1 MSGSRKD
8 FVTFVGASALGP
20 TSTRPAARTGGRS
33 AAAAHTARDESDAGD
48 RRQPGRRRRAARLAR
63 RLRSPRWLVLHAGVY
78 VVVNGFFVVTW
89 LLAPVVPGVQEQFW
103 PAWIML
109 LLGVPL
115 GLHAA
120 VVLATRPSG
129 RAAERP
135 RPQAASATGTSG
147 PGGQQPARAERTLA
161 TVLLTDIVGSTQQA
175 RQVGDRRWGEL
186 LDAHDRLARELVD
199 RFGGRLIKST
209 GDGVLAVFDRPGR
222 GIRCAT
228 TLRDRLRGIGI
239 DIRAGLHTGEVQF
252 RDADVG
258 GIAVHIAARGNGG
271 RRRRGGPGVQD
282 PLHGLLPDEAAE
294 VVALFHQWGETDRSH
309 RKLAHRGSY
318 LERVW
323 VSPSS
328 VRRVLAAE
336 GLRLRP
342 LPRPGRW
349 VRKPFPGWV
358 AYRPNSIW
366 IYDTTHFTHARVA
379 ATVTGDLV
387 SRKWIAEIVSAEETS
402 TQVQVVFCE
411 ALEREGLAELVA
423 ARQDGRVD
431 LARDDPSRPVLLAM
445 SDNGPQ
451 MTSGSTRE
459 FLALC
464 AIHQHFGRPGTP
476 TDQAWVESLF
486 GHVKA
491 EWPHLLTI
499 GDPAV
504 LRAELALVRERYN
517 GVRLSPGRPMVLRD
531 VAQWRG
537 RIELATHPRACGAR
551 GG

>member
-1 MSGSRKD
+1 M
-8 FVTFVGASALGP
+8 
-20 TSTRPAARTGGRS
+20 
-33 AAAAHTARDESDAGD
+33 
-48 RRQPGRRRRAARLAR
+48 QQ
-63 RLRSPRWLVLHAGVY
+63 GV
-78 VVVNGFFVVTW
+78 
-89 LLAPVVPGVQEQFW
+89 
-103 PAWIML
+103 
-109 LLGVPL
+109 
-115 GLHAA
+115 
-120 VVLATRPSG
+120 
-129 RAAERP
+129 AERSVTG
-135 RPQAASATGTSG
+135 RP
-147 PGGQQPARAERTLA
+147 PP
-161 TVLLTDIVGSTQQA
+161 
-175 RQVGDRRWGEL
+175 
-186 LDAHDRLARELVD
+186 
-199 RFGGRLIKST
+199 
-209 GDGVLAVFDRPGR
+209 P
-222 GIRCAT
+222 
-228 TLRDRLRGIGI
+228 
-239 DIRAGLHTGEVQF
+239 
-252 RDADVG
+252 
-258 GIAVHIAARGNGG
+258 
-271 RRRRGGPGVQD
+271 
-282 PLHGLLPDEAAE
+282 
-294 VVALFHQWGETDRSH
+294 
-309 RKLAHRGSY
+309 
-318 LERVW
+318 
-323 VSPSS
+323 
-328 VRRVLAAE
+328 
-336 GLRLRP
+336 
-342 LPRPGRW
+342 
-349 VRKPFPGWV
+349 
-358 AYRPNSIW
+358 YRPNSIW